1 MYALLVGEAVGRAIE
16 EQQREWAGVDGRKF
30 RVGKR
35 AKPLLGVVV
44 ADVESG
50 GGSLRRLHSRRRGGG
65 RQRLGTADGGGRRR
79 STLAAGVVVCRCL
92 SSLSTRGG
100 NYFVSHPLPCVLF
113 LPPFFSPLPP
123 SSSFVIHPPQKNA
136 EPISIDQDF

>member
-35 AKPLLGVVV
+35 TEPLSGVVV

-50 GGSLRRLHSRRRGGG
+50 GGSLRRLHSRRRGGDDNG
-65 RQRLGTADGGGRRR
+65 WVRQTAADGGDQRWR
-79 STLAAGVVVCRCL
+79 LALSFVVVCCVVDDGGQKLCFPPCPCVPL
-92 SSLSTRGG
+92 SS
-100 NYFVSHPLPCVLF
+100 PPLF
-113 LPPFFSPLPP
+113 LPPSP
-123 SSSFVIHPPQKNA
+123 SSFVISPPKKC
-136 EPISIDQDF
+136 DRDF